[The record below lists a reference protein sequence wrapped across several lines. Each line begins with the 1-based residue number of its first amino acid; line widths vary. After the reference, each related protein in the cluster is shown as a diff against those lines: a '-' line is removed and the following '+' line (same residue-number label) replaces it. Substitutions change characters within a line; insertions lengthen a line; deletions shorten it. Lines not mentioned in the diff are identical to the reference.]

1 MRTICTIRYAD
12 AVRRAMGAFLSGK
25 GILNPF
31 SSKIHSAIN
40 HMTSQQKE
48 DEKLK
53 RWHKLSVG
61 KRFSLYKTNGCK

>member
-1 MRTICTIRYAD
+1 MPWERSCPAKEY
-12 AVRRAMGAFLSGK
+12 S
-25 GILNPF
+25 NPF

-61 KRFSLYKTNGCK
+61 RRFSLSKMNGCK